1 MKQAGDA
8 ARLRPT
14 RPEYPQ
20 ASQIIQALAHEVIRG
35 DPSLTPKAAIEKM
48 ETELE
53 DARLE

>member
-35 DPSLTPKAAIEKM
+35 NPSLTPKAAIEKM